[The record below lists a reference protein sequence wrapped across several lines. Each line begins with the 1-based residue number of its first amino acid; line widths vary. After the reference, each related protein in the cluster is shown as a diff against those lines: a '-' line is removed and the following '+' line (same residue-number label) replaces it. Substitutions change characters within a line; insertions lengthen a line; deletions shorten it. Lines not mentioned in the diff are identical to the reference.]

1 MIKRNFWRELG
12 IMFFSVQCNKG
23 QTFEFVS
30 PLKEF
35 TLETPTVPL
44 VTAGKFRGYNRF
56 RDPVEWPALPTKTEG
71 GIAFPGLHRLEALED
86 GAVYACVCELP
97 ANLTEVTP
105 DMFKLDHT
113 HVTRGLVTYQ
123 YNEGY
128 RAVIVMSG
136 NVVVNGE
143 VAFPGSKFDLP
154 EGGTVIVDVL
164 EPAHIVGYR
173 LTEQTG
179 GE

>member
-1 MIKRNFWRELG
+1 MPNFTRHFWRELG
-12 IMFFSVQCNKG
+12 IMFFSAECNKG

-30 PLKEF
+30 PVKEF

-44 VTAGKFRGYNRF
+44 VTAGKFRGYNQF

-97 ANLTEVTP
+97 SNLTEVP
-105 DMFKLDHT
+105 SDMFKLDHVYVEGGT
-113 HVTRGLVTYQ
+113 PSFSHAD
-123 YNEGY
+123 GY

-136 NVVVNGE
+136 GISHDGASVGV
-143 VAFPGSKFDLP
+143 GSKVDVP
-154 EGGTVIVDVL
+154 EGGSVVL
-164 EPAHIVGYR
+164 EVTSPAHLVGYR
-173 LTEQTG
+173 LTSA
-179 GE
+179 

>member
-1 MIKRNFWRELG
+1 MPNFTRNFWRELG
-12 IMFFSVQCNKG
+12 IMFFSAECNKG

-30 PLKEF
+30 PIKEF

-44 VTAGKFRGYNRF
+44 VTAGKFRGYSQF

-97 ANLTEVTP
+97 QHLTEVTP
-105 DMFKLDHT
+105 DMFALDHVYVEGGT
-113 HVTRGLVTYQ
+113 PSFNYAD
-123 YNEGY
+123 GY

-136 NVVVNGE
+136 SVFHNG
-143 VAFPGSKFDLP
+143 VLVGVGSK
-154 EGGTVIVDVL
+154 VDVPEHGGVVL
-164 EPAHIVGYR
+164 EVTSPAHLVGYR
-173 LTEQTG
+173 LTSA
-179 GE
+179 

>member
-12 IMFFSVQCNKG
+12 IMFFSAQCNKG

-35 TLETPTVPL
+35 ILETPTVPL
-44 VTAGKFRGYNRF
+44 VTAGKFRGYSQF

-86 GAVYACVCELP
+86 GSVYACVCELP
-97 ANLTEVTP
+97 SNLTEVTP
-105 DMFKLDHT
+105 DMFKLDHVYVEGGT
-113 HVTRGLVTYQ
+113 PSFSHAD
-123 YNEGY
+123 GY

-136 NVVVNGE
+136 DVSHDGASVGTGTKVVVPENGS
-143 VAFPGSKFDLP
+143 V
-154 EGGTVIVDVL
+154 VL
-164 EPAHIVGYR
+164 EVTAPAHLVGYR
-173 LTEQTG
+173 LTSA
-179 GE
+179 